1 MKPSLTINFVVKST
15 CSSTHEVLRCPDH
28 FMNDD
33 WIGTELSG
41 LESHAS
47 PLIPCSSFSGNSWSP
62 CFLSGLRRASIFLK
76 ARIVPDNWK
85 MDISEIL
92 ESSSSDDEEDC
103 PAEENEEEK
112 EKEAKKEEEEPVGPI
127 PDNME
132 TLFVCFCFL
141 VKVISPCVCS
151 RLRVYIYIV

>member
-1 MKPSLTINFVVKST
+1 
-15 CSSTHEVLRCPDH
+15 
-28 FMNDD
+28 
-33 WIGTELSG
+33 
-41 LESHAS
+41 
-47 PLIPCSSFSGNSWSP
+47 
-62 CFLSGLRRASIFLK
+62 
-76 ARIVPDNWK
+76 

-151 RLRVYIYIV
+151 RLRVYIYIVWNVSFLIWLRRCDCLVHCVVSNSVPVFGVKLSESTLPR